1 MSNLEVKKISLEE
14 LNRLIEKNRADIA
27 ALQQKKKV
35 AENKYHA
42 EVEKL
47 HKMKR
52 SIRTHRLCTHGGM
65 LGKFLIEPDML
76 TDDQVYDVLKLAF
89 SYSGVQ
95 ELLKKYLDENNL
107 GNDETGS

>member
-1 MSNLEVKKISLEE
+1 MSNLEVKNISFEE

-52 SIRTHRLCTHGGM
+52 NIRTHRLCTQGGM

-76 TDDQVYDVLKLAF
+76 TDEQVYDILKLAF
-89 SYSGVQ
+89 SYSEVQ

-107 GNDETGS
+107 GNGENGS

>member
-1 MSNLEVKKISLEE
+1 MKNISLEE

-65 LGKFLIEPDML
+65 LGKFLIEPDLL
-76 TDDQVYDVLKLAF
+76 TEAQVYDILKLAF
-89 SYSGVQ
+89 SHAGVQ
-95 ELLKKYLDENNL
+95 ELLKKYLDENNP
-107 GNDETGS
+107 GNDENGS

>member
-1 MSNLEVKKISLEE
+1 MSNMEIKKISLEE

-65 LGKFLIEPDML
+65 LGKFLIKPDIL

-89 SYSGVQ
+89 TYSEVQ
-95 ELLKKYLDENNL
+95 ELLKKFLDENNP

>member
-1 MSNLEVKKISLEE
+1 MSNLEVKNISLEE

-65 LGKFLIEPDML
+65 LGKFLIEPDLL
-76 TDDQVYDVLKLAF
+76 TEAQVYDILKLAF
-89 SYSGVQ
+89 SHAGVQ
-95 ELLKKYLDENNL
+95 ELLKKYLDENNP
-107 GNDETGS
+107 GNDENGS

>member
-1 MSNLEVKKISLEE
+1 MSNLEIKNISLEE
-14 LNRLIEKNRADIA
+14 LDRLIKKNKAEIA
-27 ALQQKKKV
+27 AVEQKIRV
-35 AENKYHA
+35 EENKYNA

-52 SIRTHRLCTHGGM
+52 SIRTHRLCVQGGM

-89 SYSGVQ
+89 SYSEIQ
-95 ELLKKYLDENNL
+95 ALLKKYLDESYS
-107 GNDETGS
+107 GNDDEAI

>member
-1 MSNLEVKKISLEE
+1 MSNLEVKNISLEE

-47 HKMKR
+47 NKMKR
-52 SIRTHRLCTHGGM
+52 SIRTHRLCTQGGM
-65 LGKFLIEPDML
+65 LGKFLIEPDMF

-107 GNDETGS
+107 GNAETGS

>member
-1 MSNLEVKKISLEE
+1 MKPEKMSLEE
-14 LNRLIEKNRADIA
+14 LDRAIEKTKAEIA
-27 ALQQKKKV
+27 SVQQKIRV
-35 AENKYHA
+35 GENKFRA
-42 EVEKL
+42 EEEKL
-47 HKMKR
+47 HKMER
-52 SIRTHRLCTHGGM
+52 SIRTHRLCTQGGM

-107 GNDETGS
+107 GNAETGS